1 MRVSGVRI
9 EMPGNSPVMFLT
21 ETDGA
26 GRTLPIYIGEFE
38 AQAIVSALEGR
49 EPGRPMTH
57 DLLRDTLTALGVAVQ
72 RVAIVALREQ
82 TYFAELHLMMR
93 GEPVIVSARPS
104 DAVAL
109 AVRTGADIDI
119 DPDLMDQLEA
129 EGTTVEW
136 VDDADEEEEE
146 TPEELVDEFREFL
159 EGLNPEDFS
168 SFLTARAG
176 GPTVRSTRT

>member
-1 MRVSGVRI
+1 
-9 EMPGNSPVMFLT
+9 
-21 ETDGA
+21 
-26 GRTLPIYIGEFE
+26 
-38 AQAIVSALEGR
+38 
-49 EPGRPMTH
+49 MTH
-57 DLLRDTLTALGVAVQ
+57 DLLRDTLTALGVIVQ

-82 TYFAELHLMMR
+82 TYFAELHLELR
-93 GEPVIVSARPS
+93 GDPVVVSARPS

-109 AVRTGADIDI
+109 AGRTGADIDI

-136 VDDADEEEEE
+136 VDEIDEDDDE

-168 SFLTARAG
+168 E
-176 GPTVRSTRT
+176 